1 MANNLVS
8 FASGIQS
15 GATGGVGL
23 AVISTNT
30 RVRTAMG
37 PLALSSDV
45 ATFAGGTGQWFF
57 TTQRV
62 RVSGVP
68 VVSTTSIGQ
77 AVEFQLAGTMSV
89 IAGDPRVAGI

>member
-1 MANNLVS
+1 MANKLVS

-37 PLALSSDV
+37 PLGIATDV
-45 ATFAGGTGQWFF
+45 VTFAGGTGTWSFSN
-57 TTQRV
+57 QRV

-68 VVSTTSIGQ
+68 TLSTTSFGQ
-77 AVEFQLAGTMSV
+77 AVEFTQAGPMTV
-89 IAGDPRVAGI
+89 IVGDPRVAGM